1 MWIKLYYRFPLFR
14 VAVLALA
21 GGGTSGHSVAMEGQT
36 DPTKS
41 RYLNINENCLG
52 GHNHL
57 QMSDQYCKEQMSEYQ
72 KRNLLEIFL
81 GDTTITSTVSKTAG
95 QQATILIIAP
105 LIACEDNHRWQQ
117 AGPQPWVIIK
127 PQQATTTIDHHYSY
141 PYVGKNPDNNKQSS

>member
-1 MWIKLYYRFPLFR
+1 MKNVNELLGFPTFQRDMKNVDENSEVGFPLFR

-57 QMSDQYCKEQMSEYQ
+57 
-72 KRNLLEIFL
+72 
-81 GDTTITSTVSKTAG
+81 
-95 QQATILIIAP
+95 
-105 LIACEDNHRWQQ
+105 
-117 AGPQPWVIIK
+117 
-127 PQQATTTIDHHYSY
+127 
-141 PYVGKNPDNNKQSS
+141 